1 MLYLVLSCKLF
12 FFFQMAALILAIYYS
27 GGLFLKLHETEEAE
41 ITIFFVCVCVGW
53 RECSHPCPTAHVLLH
68 RIKRVLPRGHEL
80 LRKTGTSSLNE
91 QRRFCLCSSLFSVIL
106 QGIQFYTQIKTV
118 TSQWKAEDATLK
130 SPAVTMP
137 TMGR

>member
-1 MLYLVLSCKLF
+1 M
-12 FFFQMAALILAIYYS
+12 
-27 GGLFLKLHETEEAE
+27 
-41 ITIFFVCVCVGW
+41 
-53 RECSHPCPTAHVLLH
+53 HPIVT
-68 RIKRVLPRGHEL
+68 GM
-80 LRKTGTSSLNE
+80 RKTVSSFRKVLNV
-91 QRRFCLCSSLFSVIL
+91 FIYF

>member
-1 MLYLVLSCKLF
+1 MENKYEIV
-12 FFFQMAALILAIYYS
+12 IAIR
-27 GGLFLKLHETEEAE
+27 KLHIAD
-41 ITIFFVCVCVGW
+41 IYFDINVFIF
-53 RECSHPCPTAHVLLH
+53 S
-68 RIKRVLPRGHEL
+68 
-80 LRKTGTSSLNE
+80 
-91 QRRFCLCSSLFSVIL
+91 L

>member
-1 MLYLVLSCKLF
+1 MSRISHQPPLTHSPCLVGEDCFAKLT
-12 FFFQMAALILAIYYS
+12 LNENER
-27 GGLFLKLHETEEAE
+27 GK
-41 ITIFFVCVCVGW
+41 C
-53 RECSHPCPTAHVLLH
+53 CSADWSQRSHSRSPAYVLLH
-68 RIKRVLPRGHEL
+68 RIERILQRRHEL
-80 LRKTGTSSLNE
+80 LRETGKYETNNFLILSSARKSKMLDVNT
-91 QRRFCLCSSLFSVIL
+91 FLYSL

>member
-1 MLYLVLSCKLF
+1 MT
-12 FFFQMAALILAIYYS
+12 ALILAIYYS
-27 GGLFLKLHETEEAE
+27 GGLFLKPHETEEAE
-41 ITIFFVCVCVGW
+41 IVFLCVGW

-68 RIKRVLPRGHEL
+68 RLKRVLPRGHEL
-80 LRKTGTSSLNE
+80 LRKTSTSSLRE
-91 QRRFCLCSSLFSVIL
+91 PSVAFLCLSLLAVLL

>member
-1 MLYLVLSCKLF
+1 MYMF
-12 FFFQMAALILAIYYS
+12 LIV
-27 GGLFLKLHETEEAE
+27 FL
-41 ITIFFVCVCVGW
+41 
-53 RECSHPCPTAHVLLH
+53 
-68 RIKRVLPRGHEL
+68 
-80 LRKTGTSSLNE
+80 
-91 QRRFCLCSSLFSVIL
+91 L

>member
-1 MLYLVLSCKLF
+1 MENKYEMNASYWHKCKKSTCVAELSFDANIF
-12 FFFQMAALILAIYYS
+12 FFLS
-27 GGLFLKLHETEEAE
+27 
-41 ITIFFVCVCVGW
+41 
-53 RECSHPCPTAHVLLH
+53 
-68 RIKRVLPRGHEL
+68 
-80 LRKTGTSSLNE
+80 
-91 QRRFCLCSSLFSVIL
+91 

>member
-1 MLYLVLSCKLF
+1 MS
-12 FFFQMAALILAIYYS
+12 A
-27 GGLFLKLHETEEAE
+27 
-41 ITIFFVCVCVGW
+41 FV
-53 RECSHPCPTAHVLLH
+53 PP
-68 RIKRVLPRGHEL
+68 
-80 LRKTGTSSLNE
+80 
-91 QRRFCLCSSLFSVIL
+91 

>member
-1 MLYLVLSCKLF
+1 MKLKKQKLF
-12 FFFQMAALILAIYYS
+12 F
-27 GGLFLKLHETEEAE
+27 
-41 ITIFFVCVCVGW
+41 VCVGW
-53 RECSHPCPTAHVLLH
+53 RERSHPCSIAHVLFH
-68 RIKRVLPRGHEL
+68 RIKRLLPRGHEL
-80 LRKTGTSSLNE
+80 LRQTSPSSLNE
-91 QRRFCLCSSLFSVIL
+91 NHGAERRNLCSCLLSVLL

>member
-1 MLYLVLSCKLF
+1 MHTKHQPNNLSLDVNITT
-12 FFFQMAALILAIYYS
+12 AL
-27 GGLFLKLHETEEAE
+27 
-41 ITIFFVCVCVGW
+41 
-53 RECSHPCPTAHVLLH
+53 
-68 RIKRVLPRGHEL
+68 
-80 LRKTGTSSLNE
+80 SLT
-91 QRRFCLCSSLFSVIL
+91 V

>member
-1 MLYLVLSCKLF
+1 MSQTMLPFSCSYFKEKQPPIF
-12 FFFQMAALILAIYYS
+12 FFD
-27 GGLFLKLHETEEAE
+27 
-41 ITIFFVCVCVGW
+41 
-53 RECSHPCPTAHVLLH
+53 
-68 RIKRVLPRGHEL
+68 
-80 LRKTGTSSLNE
+80 
-91 QRRFCLCSSLFSVIL
+91 RF

>member
-1 MLYLVLSCKLF
+1 MSFKGYLTCICSYKEKNKKFNVAAVKDSNAPLSP
-12 FFFQMAALILAIYYS
+12 Q
-27 GGLFLKLHETEEAE
+27 
-41 ITIFFVCVCVGW
+41 
-53 RECSHPCPTAHVLLH
+53 
-68 RIKRVLPRGHEL
+68 
-80 LRKTGTSSLNE
+80 
-91 QRRFCLCSSLFSVIL
+91 

>member
-1 MLYLVLSCKLF
+1 MEIKGKMLVFCRSESMF
-12 FFFQMAALILAIYYS
+12 PS
-27 GGLFLKLHETEEAE
+27 
-41 ITIFFVCVCVGW
+41 
-53 RECSHPCPTAHVLLH
+53 RSH
-68 RIKRVLPRGHEL
+68 
-80 LRKTGTSSLNE
+80 
-91 QRRFCLCSSLFSVIL
+91 CLCSPSLDQEDPSEGTRTSTENKYEIVIAIRKPHVAVIHFNVNVFIFSL

>member
-1 MLYLVLSCKLF
+1 
-12 FFFQMAALILAIYYS
+12 MAALILAIYYS
-27 GGLFLKLHETEEAE
+27 GELFLKLHETEEAE
-41 ITIFFVCVCVGW
+41 IVFVCVCVGW
-53 RECSHPCPTAHVLLH
+53 RECSYPCSTAHVLLH
-68 RIKRVLPRGHEL
+68 RIKRVLPRGHKL
-80 LRKTGTSSLNE
+80 LRKTGTSSLKE
-91 QRRFCLCSSLFSVIL
+91 KRWFSLCLSLLSVPL

>member
-1 MLYLVLSCKLF
+1 MENKYEIV
-12 FFFQMAALILAIYYS
+12 IAIRKPHIADIY
-27 GGLFLKLHETEEAE
+27 FD
-41 ITIFFVCVCVGW
+41 INVFIF
-53 RECSHPCPTAHVLLH
+53 S
-68 RIKRVLPRGHEL
+68 
-80 LRKTGTSSLNE
+80 
-91 QRRFCLCSSLFSVIL
+91 L